1 MFIYAILHHFDC
13 SVRKPKRCTEA
24 RRALVE
30 RCKKIATGNW
40 FSAQEIGS
48 QRALRFLLMRGRMF
62 LRFAAGN
69 EQDERKQ
76 DDRKDET
83 GDKHIV
89 QGAAKHAGEC

>member
-1 MFIYAILHHFDC
+1 MTSC
-13 SVRKPKRCTEA
+13 SSKLFYIISTAPRGSQNDA
-24 RRALVE
+24 RRLEGRWWSVA
-30 RCKKIATGNW
+30 RK
-40 FSAQEIGS
+40 SQQEIGFL
-48 QRALRFLLMRGRMF
+48 RALRFLLMRGRMF